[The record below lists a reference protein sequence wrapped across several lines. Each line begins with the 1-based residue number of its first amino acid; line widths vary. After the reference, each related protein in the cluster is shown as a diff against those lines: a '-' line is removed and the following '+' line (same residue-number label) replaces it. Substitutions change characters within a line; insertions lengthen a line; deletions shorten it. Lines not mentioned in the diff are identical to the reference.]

1 MALIRLNNQSVG
13 SVTSLPNLASLPS
26 GIATGKIIQHTS
38 TQGNNSVSGTTSG
51 SYVATNLQHSITPT
65 SSSNKVLVMFNFGVE
80 TRGAQ
85 GGNGYY
91 WTKTNARIYRNAT
104 DVLVSNRVNASSGA
118 QVPAYTYGY
127 QVTQPQLTYL
137 DSPNTTSST
146 NYRLY
151 IAFEQLQ
158 STGGFHS
165 AYGYYNITLIELE
178 P

>member
-1 MALIRLNNQSVG
+1 MALIRLNNQSIS
-13 SVTSLPNLASLPS
+13 SVTALPS
-26 GIATGKIIQHTS
+26 GIDTGKIIQHTS
-38 TQGNNSVSGTTSG
+38 VQGNNTPTATSST
-51 SYVATNLQHSITPT
+51 SYVATALQHNITPT
-65 SSSNKVLVMFNFGVE
+65 SASNKVLVMFNFGVE

-85 GGNGYY
+85 GGSYY
-91 WTKTNARIYRNAT
+91 WTKTNARIYRNNT
-104 DVLVSNRVNASSGA
+104 DILVSNRINASAGA
-118 QVPAYTYGY
+118 QVPAYAYGY
-127 QVTQPQLTYL
+127 QITQPQLTYL

-151 IAFEQLQ
+151 IDFEELQ